1 MGVAQRLL
9 NGVGKSI
16 QQATSSLL
24 EAVKRLFT
32 PADDDYPESGVQ
44 PFEGDISETGK
55 Q

>member
-1 MGVAQRLL
+1 MGAGQRLF

-24 EAVKRLFT
+24 EAAKRLFSPT
-32 PADDDYPESGVQ
+32 DDDYPKTGVQ

-55 Q
+55 